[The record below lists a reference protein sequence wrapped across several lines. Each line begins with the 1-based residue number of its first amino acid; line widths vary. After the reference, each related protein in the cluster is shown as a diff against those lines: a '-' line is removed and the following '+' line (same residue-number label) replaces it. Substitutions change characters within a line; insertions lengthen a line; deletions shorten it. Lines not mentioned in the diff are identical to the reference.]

1 MRTRMLPKIVIQNST
16 IGLAECFALFPCVF
30 FSVGHL
36 HWFWTDLWEKQRFQ
50 PLMLVF
56 AAILGLPILV
66 ILRRQFDRS
75 PQLIISPLGL
85 DLRRSSAFF
94 AGRFKISRFKSSRF
108 KSRHRRPQRFIAWN
122 KMRGKKIDFVTLL
135 NGGAA
140 PNQWLIIYTDQ
151 GALLSLLN
159 FMQHKDNLQEW
170 LRTIASAPDE
180 AERTALILKI
190 KREYELWLP

>member
-1 MRTRMLPKIVIQNST
+1 
-16 IGLAECFALFPCVF
+16 
-30 FSVGHL
+30 
-36 HWFWTDLWEKQRFQ
+36 
-50 PLMLVF
+50 MLVF
-56 AAILGLPILV
+56 LAILVLPIIV

-75 PQLIISPLGL
+75 PQLIISPRGL

-108 KSRHRRPQRFIAWN
+108 KSRYRRPQRFIAWN

-135 NGGAA
+135 NGRAA
-140 PNQWLIIYTDQ
+140 PNHWLIIYTDQ

-159 FMQHKDNLQEW
+159 FMQHEDNLQKW
-170 LRTIASAPDE
+170 LRAIASAPDE

-190 KREYELWLP
+190 KWDYEL

>member
-1 MRTRMLPKIVIQNST
+1 MRTKMLPKIVIQNST
-16 IGLAECFALFPCVF
+16 IGLVECMALLLCVF
-30 FSVGHL
+30 YSGSHL
-36 HWFWTDLWEKQRFQ
+36 HWFWTELWEKQRFK

-56 AAILGLPILV
+56 AAIFVLPAIV
-66 ILRRQFDRS
+66 ILRRHFDRS

-122 KMRGKKIDFVTLL
+122 KMRGEKIDFATF
-135 NGGAA
+135 NGRST
-140 PNQWLIIYTDQ
+140 NQWLIIYTDQ

-159 FMQHKDNLQEW
+159 FMQHEDNLQEW

-180 AERTALILKI
+180 AERAALILKI

>member
-75 PQLIISPLGL
+75 PQLIISPRGL

-135 NGGAA
+135 NGRAA
-140 PNQWLIIYTDQ
+140 PNHWLIIYTDQ

-159 FMQHKDNLQEW
+159 FMQHEDNLQKW
-170 LRTIASAPDE
+170 LNAIASAPDE

>member
-1 MRTRMLPKIVIQNST
+1 MRTRILPKIVIQNST
-16 IGLAECFALFPCVF
+16 IGLADCLALLLSVF
-30 FSVGHL
+30 FSVGQL
-36 HWFWTDLWEKQRFQ
+36 HWFWTDLWEKQKFH
-50 PLMLVF
+50 PLMLVV
-56 AAILGLPILV
+56 AAILGLPAIV

-75 PQLIISPLGL
+75 PQLIISPRGL

-94 AGRFKISRFKSSRF
+94 AGRFNISRFKSPRF
-108 KSRHRRPQRFIAWN
+108 KSRYRRPQRFIAWN
-122 KMRGKKIDFVTLL
+122 KMRGKKIDFATLF
-135 NGGAA
+135 NGRSP

-159 FMQHKDNLQEW
+159 FMQHEDNLQEW

-180 AERTALILKI
+180 AERAALILKI

>member
-1 MRTRMLPKIVIQNST
+1 MGTRILPKIVIQNST
-16 IGLAECFALFPCVF
+16 IGLGECMALLLCVF
-30 FSVGHL
+30 YSGGHL
-36 HWFWTDLWEKQRFQ
+36 HWFWTDLWEKQRFH
-50 PLMLVF
+50 PLMLVV
-56 AAILGLPILV
+56 AAIFVLPAIV

-75 PQLIISPLGL
+75 PQLIISPQGL

-159 FMQHKDNLQEW
+159 FMQHEDNLQEW

-180 AERTALILKI
+180 AERAALILKI

>member
-75 PQLIISPLGL
+75 PQLIISPRGL

-108 KSRHRRPQRFIAWN
+108 KSRYRRPQRFIAWN

-135 NGGAA
+135 NGRAA
-140 PNQWLIIYTDQ
+140 PNHWLIIYTDQ

-159 FMQHKDNLQEW
+159 FMQHEDNLQKW
-170 LRTIASAPDE
+170 LNAIASAPDE

>member
-75 PQLIISPLGL
+75 PQLIISPRGL

-108 KSRHRRPQRFIAWN
+108 KSRYRRPQRFIAWN

-135 NGGAA
+135 NGRAA
-140 PNQWLIIYTDQ
+140 PNHWLIIYTDQ

-159 FMQHKDNLQEW
+159 FMQHEDNLQKW
-170 LRTIASAPDE
+170 LRAIASAPDE

>member
-1 MRTRMLPKIVIQNST
+1 MGTRILPKIVIQNST
-16 IGLAECFALFPCVF
+16 IGLAECMALLLCVF
-30 FSVGHL
+30 YSGGHL
-36 HWFWTDLWEKQRFQ
+36 HWFWTDLWEKQRFH
-50 PLMLVF
+50 PLMLVV
-56 AAILGLPILV
+56 AAIFVLPAIV

-75 PQLIISPLGL
+75 PQLIISPQGL

-135 NGGAA
+135 NGRAA

-159 FMQHKDNLQEW
+159 FMQHEDNLQEW

-180 AERTALILKI
+180 AERAALILKI

>member
-75 PQLIISPLGL
+75 PQLIISPRGL

-108 KSRHRRPQRFIAWN
+108 KSRYRRPQRFIAWN

-159 FMQHKDNLQEW
+159 FMQHEDNLQEW

-180 AERTALILKI
+180 AERAALILKI

>member
-1 MRTRMLPKIVIQNST
+1 MGTRILPKIVIQNST
-16 IGLAECFALFPCVF
+16 IGLGECMALLLCVF
-30 FSVGHL
+30 YSGGHL
-36 HWFWTDLWEKQRFQ
+36 HWFWTDLWEKQRFH
-50 PLMLVF
+50 PLMLVV
-56 AAILGLPILV
+56 AAIFVLPAIV

-75 PQLIISPLGL
+75 PQLIISPQGL

-108 KSRHRRPQRFIAWN
+108 KSRYRRPQRFIAWN

-159 FMQHKDNLQEW
+159 FMQHEDNLQEW
-170 LRTIASAPDE
+170 LRAIASAPDE
-180 AERTALILKI
+180 AGRTS
-190 KREYELWLP
+190 

>member
-1 MRTRMLPKIVIQNST
+1 MGTRILPKIVIQNST
-16 IGLAECFALFPCVF
+16 IGLGECMALLLCVF
-30 FSVGHL
+30 YSGGHL
-36 HWFWTDLWEKQRFQ
+36 HWFWTDLWEKQRFH
-50 PLMLVF
+50 PLMLVV
-56 AAILGLPILV
+56 AAIFVLPAIV

-75 PQLIISPLGL
+75 PQLIISPQGL

-122 KMRGKKIDFVTLL
+122 KMRGKKIDFATLF
-135 NGGAA
+135 NGRSP

-180 AERTALILKI
+180 AERAALILKI

>member
-75 PQLIISPLGL
+75 PQLIISPRGL

-108 KSRHRRPQRFIAWN
+108 KSRYRRPQRFIAWN

-135 NGGAA
+135 NGRAA
-140 PNQWLIIYTDQ
+140 PHHWLIIYTDQ

-159 FMQHKDNLQEW
+159 FMQHEDNLQKW
-170 LRTIASAPDE
+170 LNAIASAPDE

>member
-75 PQLIISPLGL
+75 PQLIISPRGL

-108 KSRHRRPQRFIAWN
+108 KSRYRRPQRFIAWN

-135 NGGAA
+135 NGRAA
-140 PNQWLIIYTDQ
+140 PNHWLIIYTDQ

-159 FMQHKDNLQEW
+159 FMQHEDNLQKW
-170 LRTIASAPDE
+170 LNAIASAPDE
-180 AERTALILKI
+180 AERAALILKI

>member
-1 MRTRMLPKIVIQNST
+1 MRTKMLPKIVIQNST
-16 IGLAECFALFPCVF
+16 IGLGECMALLLCVF
-30 FSVGHL
+30 FSGGHL
-36 HWFWTDLWEKQRFQ
+36 HWFWSDLWEKQRFK

-56 AAILGLPILV
+56 AAIFVLPAIV

-122 KMRGKKIDFVTLL
+122 KMRGKKNRLRNPLQWAFPPPISGLSSIPTKEHSCLYL
-135 NGGAA
+135 ISCNTKTTCKNGYA
-140 PNQWLIIYTDQ
+140 PSPLHQT
-151 GALLSLLN
+151 
-159 FMQHKDNLQEW
+159 KP
-170 LRTIASAPDE
+170 SAP
-180 AERTALILKI
+180 RSS
-190 KREYELWLP
+190 

>member
-1 MRTRMLPKIVIQNST
+1 MRTKMLPKIVIQNST

-75 PQLIISPLGL
+75 PQLIISPRGL

-108 KSRHRRPQRFIAWN
+108 KSRYRRPQRFIAWN

-135 NGGAA
+135 NGRAA
-140 PNQWLIIYTDQ
+140 PNHWLIIYTDQ

-159 FMQHKDNLQEW
+159 FMQHEDNLQKW
-170 LRTIASAPDE
+170 LNAIASAPDE

>member
-1 MRTRMLPKIVIQNST
+1 MGTRILPKIVIQNST
-16 IGLAECFALFPCVF
+16 IGLGECMALLLCVF
-30 FSVGHL
+30 YSGGHL
-36 HWFWTDLWEKQRFQ
+36 HWFWTDLWEKQRFH
-50 PLMLVF
+50 PLMLVV
-56 AAILGLPILV
+56 AAIFVLPAIV

-75 PQLIISPLGL
+75 PQLIISPQGL

-108 KSRHRRPQRFIAWN
+108 KSRYRRPQRFIAWN

-159 FMQHKDNLQEW
+159 FMQHEDNLQEW
-170 LRTIASAPDE
+170 LRAIASAPDE
-180 AERTALILKI
+180 AGRILKI

>member
-1 MRTRMLPKIVIQNST
+1 MRTKMLPKIVIQNST
-16 IGLAECFALFPCVF
+16 IGLGECMALLLCVF
-30 FSVGHL
+30 FSGGHL
-36 HWFWTDLWEKQRFQ
+36 HWFWTDLWEKQRFK

-56 AAILGLPILV
+56 AAIFVLPAIV

-122 KMRGKKIDFVTLL
+122 KMRGKKIDFATLFTGRSPPPISGL
-135 NGGAA
+135 SSIPTKEHSCLYLISCNTKTTCKNGYA
-140 PNQWLIIYTDQ
+140 PSPLHQT
-151 GALLSLLN
+151 
-159 FMQHKDNLQEW
+159 KP
-170 LRTIASAPDE
+170 SAP
-180 AERTALILKI
+180 RSS
-190 KREYELWLP
+190 

>member
-1 MRTRMLPKIVIQNST
+1 MGTRILPKIVIQNST

-75 PQLIISPLGL
+75 PQLIISPRGL

-108 KSRHRRPQRFIAWN
+108 KSRYRRPQRFIAWN

-135 NGGAA
+135 NGRAA
-140 PNQWLIIYTDQ
+140 PNHWLIIYTDQ

-159 FMQHKDNLQEW
+159 FMQHEDNLQKW
-170 LRTIASAPDE
+170 LNAIASAPDE